1 MPRPDHTRMTKPA
14 RLVLHDYRR
23 SSASYRV
30 RIALN
35 IKSLDYEQVSHDLR
49 AGEQRARD
57 YLALNPQGFVPAL
70 DTGSDIIPQSG
81 AIIEWLEE
89 HYPQPALLPIDVGA
103 RAIVRSMAQII
114 ACDIHPLNN
123 LRVQIYLRDQF
134 KIDDAQM
141 SAWIEIWM
149 REGFAPVEQLIA
161 RHGGQFAFGDSPTM
175 ADCYLVPQ
183 VFSAQRYG
191 VALDDF
197 PRIAAV
203 ASLATELEPFQR
215 AHPDRQPA

>member
-1 MPRPDHTRMTKPA
+1 MTDGP

-30 RIALN
+30 RMALN
-35 IKSLDYEQVSHDLR
+35 LKGLAYEQVSHDLR

-70 DTGSDIIPQSG
+70 DTGSGVIAQSG
-81 AIIEWLEE
+81 AIIEWLEDR
-89 HYPQPALLPIDVGA
+89 YPETPLLPVDADA

-123 LRVQIYLRDQF
+123 LRVQIYLRDQL
-134 KIDDAQM
+134 KADDAQM
-141 SAWIEIWM
+141 TAWITVWM
-149 REGFAPVEQLIA
+149 REGFAAVEELVA
-161 RHGGQFAFGDSPTM
+161 RHGGDFAFGDSPTM

-183 VFSAQRYG
+183 VFSAERYG

-197 PRIAAV
+197 PRLAAAA
-203 ASLATELEPFQR
+203 ASTAELEPVRR
-215 AHPDRQPA
+215 AHPDRQAGS

>member
-1 MPRPDHTRMTKPA
+1 MTETV
-14 RLVLHDYRR
+14 RLVLHDYSR

-35 IKSLDYEQVSHDLR
+35 LKGLDYEQVSHDLR

-70 DTGSDIIPQSG
+70 DTGTGIIPQSG

-89 HYPQPALLPIDVGA
+89 RYPQSPLLPADADG
-103 RAIVRSMAQII
+103 RAIVRSMTQII

-123 LRVQIYLRDQF
+123 LRVQIYLRD
-134 KIDDAQM
+134 KLSANDAQM
-141 SAWIEIWM
+141 SDWIAIWM
-149 REGFAPVEQLIA
+149 REGFAALEDLVA
-161 RHGGQFAFGDSPTM
+161 RHGGGFAYGDSPTM

-183 VFSAQRYG
+183 VFSAERYG
-191 VALDDF
+191 VALDAF
-197 PRIAAV
+197 PRVVAA
-203 ASLATELEPFQR
+203 ASHATTLEAVQR
-215 AHPDRQPA
+215 AHPDRNQA

>member
-1 MPRPDHTRMTKPA
+1 MTETV
-14 RLVLHDYRR
+14 RLVLHDYSR

-35 IKSLDYEQVSHDLR
+35 LKGLDYEQVSHDLR

-70 DTGSDIIPQSG
+70 DTGTGIIPQSG

-89 HYPQPALLPIDVGA
+89 RYPQSPLLPADVDG
-103 RAIVRSMAQII
+103 RAIVRSMTQII

-123 LRVQIYLRDQF
+123 LRVQIYLRD
-134 KIDDAQM
+134 KLSANDAQM
-141 SAWIEIWM
+141 SDWIAIWM
-149 REGFAPVEQLIA
+149 REGFAALEDLVA
-161 RHGGQFAFGDSPTM
+161 RHGGGFAYGDSPTM

-183 VFSAQRYG
+183 VFSAERYG
-191 VALDDF
+191 VALDAF
-197 PRIAAV
+197 PRVVAA
-203 ASLATELEPFQR
+203 ASHATTLEAVQR
-215 AHPDRQPA
+215 AHPDRNQA